1 MNQLYDP
8 IYKFDTKGKV
18 RVWRME
24 QEDSKHRTIAGI
36 LNGSMV
42 TSGWTQC
49 EHTNVGQS
57 NHRDPVEQ
65 ASFEIAAAYKKKL
78 TREYHETIEGAKSGA
93 HFFKPMLAEKYD
105 PKKFTS
111 GFAQPKLDGIRCII
125 KEDGMWSREGKPIK
139 GAPHIFDI
147 LRPVFAAN
155 RGLVLDGELYNHDYK
170 DDFNSIVSVIKQQ
183 TPDAEQ
189 LELSEK
195 LAQYHV
201 YDMPSHAGNFSA
213 RSTALVLLLPL
224 NERNIGFVSTVEVAT
239 EQDFTRCHEK
249 WLEEGYEGSMWRADE
264 PYEQRRSKSLRKRKE
279 FQDAEFEVVRI
290 VEGLGNWAGVAKSV
304 LCRLPDGREFGAG
317 IKGTRERAAEL
328 LHEKHK
334 VVTIKYFALTPDGIP
349 RFGVATKFHG
359 DKREL

>member
-1 MNQLYDP
+1 MRQLYDP

-24 QEDSKHRTIAGI
+24 QENGRHRTIAGI
-36 LNGSMV
+36 KDGNLV

-78 TREYHETIEGAKSGA
+78 TREYHETIEGAKGGA

-105 PKKFTS
+105 AKKFTS

-125 KEDGMWSREGKPIK
+125 KADGMWSREGRPIK
-139 GAPHIFDI
+139 GAPHIFEALVSLFQQIPD
-147 LRPVFAAN
+147 
-155 RGLVLDGELYNHDYK
+155 LVLDGEIYNHDLK
-170 DDFNSIVSVIKQQ
+170 DDFNTIVSIVKNQ
-183 TPDAEQ
+183 TPNTDE
-189 LELSEK
+189 LEKSRL
-195 LAQYHV
+195 LAQYHS
-201 YDMPSHAGNFSA
+201 YDLPSHTGPF
-213 RSTALVLLLPL
+213 RERTLMLGKLLQGYAPMIQ
-224 NERNIGFVSTVEVAT
+224 RVQTQSVDTVEVYDKWHL
-239 EQDFTRCHEK
+239 E
-249 WLEEGYEGSMWRADE
+249 WLEARYEGSMWRDDK
-264 PYEQRRSKSLRKRKE
+264 PYEQKRSKTLRKRKE
-279 FQDAEFEVVRI
+279 FIDEEFEVVRI
-290 VEGLGNWAGVAKSV
+290 EEGLGNWAGAAKNV
-304 LCRLPDGREFGAG
+304 ICRFPDGREFGAG
-317 IKGTRERAAEL
+317 IAGTYERGVEL